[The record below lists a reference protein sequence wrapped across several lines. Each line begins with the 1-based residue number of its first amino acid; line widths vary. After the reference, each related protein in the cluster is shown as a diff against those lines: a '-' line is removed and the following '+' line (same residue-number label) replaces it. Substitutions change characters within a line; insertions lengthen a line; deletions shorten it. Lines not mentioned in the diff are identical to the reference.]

1 MSTEKL
7 STGFEL
13 STASLKKREGEKRH
27 SPLNPYRE
35 KGKGKEDKPSACS
48 TGLFARAYASTHAK
62 RRLPCTCTY
71 DEAGAAADEIVG
83 NCFGA
88 AGDHGLWAWYCRHFG
103 RGDKYAKVAYAYFK
117 RRSWR
122 KTGLPESSFFHA
134 LKKVKDFFEADKHWT
149 GLTNRRRSR
158 GGRLE

>member
-1 MSTEKL
+1 MSRERIVLGRKADVAESAARL
-7 STGFEL
+7 S
-13 STASLKKREGEKRH
+13 ASVW
-27 SPLNPYRE
+27 S
-35 KGKGKEDKPSACS
+35 
-48 TGLFARAYASTHAK
+48 
-62 RRLPCTCTY
+62 
-71 DEAGAAADEIVG
+71 GAARTFDRERLVKNAVERVR
-83 NCFGA
+83 
-88 AGDHGLWAWYCRHFG
+88 RHFG
-103 RGDKYAKVAYAYFK
+103 RRSKVRGDKYAKVAYAYFK

>member
-1 MSTEKL
+1 MSRERIVLGRRADVAESAARL
-7 STGFEL
+7 SA
-13 STASLKKREGEKRH
+13 SVWANTARTFDRE
-27 SPLNPYRE
+27 
-35 KGKGKEDKPSACS
+35 
-48 TGLFARAYASTHAK
+48 
-62 RRLPCTCTY
+62 RLVKNAV
-71 DEAGAAADEIVG
+71 ERVR
-83 NCFGA
+83 
-88 AGDHGLWAWYCRHFG
+88 RHFG
-103 RGDKYAKVAYAYFK
+103 RRDKALGNKYAKVAYAYFK

>member
-1 MSTEKL
+1 MRGALLRRHINEAVEDALRIVLGRRADVAESAARL
-7 STGFEL
+7 S
-13 STASLKKREGEKRH
+13 ASVW
-27 SPLNPYRE
+27 S
-35 KGKGKEDKPSACS
+35 
-48 TGLFARAYASTHAK
+48 
-62 RRLPCTCTY
+62 
-71 DEAGAAADEIVG
+71 GAARTFDRERLVKNAVERVR
-83 NCFGA
+83 
-88 AGDHGLWAWYCRHFG
+88 RHFG
-103 RGDKYAKVAYAYFK
+103 RRSKVRGDKYAKVAYAYFK